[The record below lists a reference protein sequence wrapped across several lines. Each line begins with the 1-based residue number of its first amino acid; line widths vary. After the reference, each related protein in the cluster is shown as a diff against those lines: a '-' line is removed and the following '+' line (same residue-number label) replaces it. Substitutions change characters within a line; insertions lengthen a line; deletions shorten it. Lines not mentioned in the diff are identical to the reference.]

1 MKVCMLAY
9 ATYFTDARIKA
20 YVKTLAVNGISSDVI
35 ALKEKG
41 KGGKGVIE
49 NGEIF
54 YLMKKYQGG
63 NSLQYI
69 ANYLVFF
76 IVAFFK
82 LSFLYFR
89 KKYKIIHVHNMP
101 NFLVF
106 AAIIPK
112 LLGAKLILDVHDI
125 MTANYMVKFSI
136 NDANWIIKILKIEQ
150 KISASFVDYIICAD
164 HMQRELLIKYGIPE
178 RKINVI
184 MNVPNEE
191 IFRPVKQNKSKAKDF
206 NIVYHGTIAKRL
218 GIDILLKAIELIKD
232 KIPVR
237 MNIYG
242 EGDFLNEVLNL
253 SKELNLEDC
262 VYFSKSFFP
271 VEKIPEIVG
280 EMDVGVVPNRKNIA
294 TDHYMMPVKLMEY
307 VYLQIPVVAPR
318 LQVITHYFDESMIK
332 FYQPEDIEDLA
343 RCFFELYH
351 DKKERMSLVNNANK
365 FIEKYNWTSQALGY
379 LNIIHT

>member
-1 MKVCMLAY
+1 MNICMLAY

-20 YVKTLAVNGISSDVI
+20 YVKTLAVHSISADVI
-35 ALKEKG
+35 ALKEKN
-41 KGGKGVIE
+41 KGDRDVLE

-69 ANYLVFF
+69 ASYLAFF
-76 IVAFFK
+76 ILAFFK

-89 KKYKIIHVHNMP
+89 KKYKIIHIHNMP

-106 AAIIPK
+106 SALIPK

-125 MTANYMVKFSI
+125 MTTNYMVKFSI
-136 NDANWIIKILKIEQ
+136 NDDNWIIKILKIEQ

-164 HMQRELLIKYGIPE
+164 HMQRELLIEYGIPE

-242 EGDFLNEVLNL
+242 EGDFLDEVLNL
-253 SKELNLEDC
+253 RKELSLEDC

-271 VEKIPEIVG
+271 VE
-280 EMDVGVVPNRKNIA
+280 
-294 TDHYMMPVKLMEY
+294 
-307 VYLQIPVVAPR
+307 
-318 LQVITHYFDESMIK
+318 
-332 FYQPEDIEDLA
+332 
-343 RCFFELYH
+343 
-351 DKKERMSLVNNANK
+351 
-365 FIEKYNWTSQALGY
+365 
-379 LNIIHT
+379 